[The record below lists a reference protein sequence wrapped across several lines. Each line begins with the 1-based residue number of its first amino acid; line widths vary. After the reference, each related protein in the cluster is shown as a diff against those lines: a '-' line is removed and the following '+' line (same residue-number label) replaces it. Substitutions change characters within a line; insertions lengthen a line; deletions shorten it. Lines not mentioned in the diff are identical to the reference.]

1 MQILEGGDEYK
12 YTTQKIIETP
22 SLAKDLQNGSL
33 RGGYDAK
40 EPHQK
45 TRAGFSILQ

>member
-1 MQILEGGDEYK
+1 MQIHEGGDEYK
-12 YTTQKIIETP
+12 YTTQKIIEIP
-22 SLAKDLQNGSL
+22 FLAKDLRNGSL

-40 EPHQK
+40 KPLQK